1 MENLQPVL
9 AGCKGTTTDLTVFLS
24 EKEHALFVYL
34 GLALME
40 RVDSD
45 PNQFAYKMLVGRLVN
60 AQTPLEEL
68 RRHFN
73 HDPRTMKRWAQAL
86 KSTDPEEIVRL
97 FSGRGGVPKVVSPM
111 VRMVKMRYLQLR
123 NRVRN
128 YRQLIADEVK
138 ECFGETISRE
148 TLRQLFVIARK
159 EQELAENQE
168 DSDTLIEDSSGII
181 PVRPEHENSQNGTLD
196 SAQSMANGCSIFDN
210 SSLNNPADDNRSPG
224 SMPSK
229 SLERLGISPEEES
242 TPERISGE
250 VFFVPTDS
258 GISLAADC
266 KSEKNS
272 RSRTSTCPGKPSS
285 PTSEGLPYSGRVP
298 GFQVHAIHHAGQIL
312 FSPWLDLISAERPR
326 AYGLQ
331 SQWIGQ
337 ILQGAV
343 NIEQSHL
350 ICAASLGFF
359 TGPMLVGLRDQRDKL
374 KQMGTPEAVLDAYKA
389 NARLLPDGP
398 ETANVFYYDPHSK
411 ECSTQLQM
419 LKGWCGRHHSITK
432 VLHLDF
438 IHTESGLPCFL
449 QHYDN
454 YYDLRERFFMT
465 LSRFGGLFPNG
476 SPAGST
482 FILDRGIFGREIFPR
497 FCKHDCYL
505 ATWEKGYQAD
515 GWDEKQ
521 PGVIFQRFRERN
533 HAGDRKEY
541 SFECQEAPWPKD
553 PGVRRII
560 VRATNPGGRM
570 IEVSILCNNPDMDMK
585 KIVTLMFNRWIQE
598 NNFKYLD
605 RHFGLLQITG
615 YASENYEDIANTLAD
630 RLVDSPEYL
639 ELKRKFAKAEQEFAK
654 QLIKRERKTNQL
666 KTLQDQD
673 KIVSQSLVDRQG
685 RIATLLKN
693 LKVPGKSVKLKQLQG
708 QLQELRV
715 KEKYLKTKIKNHQKQ
730 LCALKEDIRK
740 KNRCLE
746 KLDAELDSTLRKQSR
761 IQILIKACYQRPDI
775 RKKAMMDA
783 IRILAYNM
791 FRAMVGLFRPIY
803 NNYRNDHVMLRMLTH
818 TDGFIW
824 RSDQIIHIQ
833 LWLKGRYQS
842 HQKKI
847 FQSFIDKMNN
857 FINGHF
863 QGRAATVKIGLF
875 DNASK
880 LSEITQNHGVQIVQH
895 TCQKD

>member
-1 MENLQPVL
+1 MENLQLVL
-9 AGCKGTTTDLTVFLS
+9 AGGKGTLTDLTVFLS
-24 EKEHALFVYL
+24 DKEHALFVYL

-60 AQTPLEEL
+60 ANTPLEEL
-68 RRHFN
+68 KRHFS

-86 KSTDPEEIVRL
+86 TSTDPDQIVRL
-97 FSGRGGVPKVVSPM
+97 FSGRGGVPKVVGPM
-111 VRMVKMRYLQLR
+111 IRMVKMRYLQLR
-123 NRVRN
+123 NSVRN
-128 YRQLIADEVK
+128 YRQVIADEVK

-148 TLRQLFVIARK
+148 TLRQLFVSARK
-159 EQELAENQE
+159 EQEVAEKNDTSPKCPAE
-168 DSDTLIEDSSGII
+168 KNDVSPSD
-181 PVRPEHENSQNGTLD
+181 ENSQNAPLD
-196 SAQSMANGCSIFDN
+196 SAQSMANGCSLFDN
-210 SSLNNPADDNRSPG
+210 STLNKANNDKQSPE
-224 SMPSK
+224 SEPSK
-229 SLERLGISPEEES
+229 LLERSSISAEENAPESISCELCPVES
-242 TPERISGE
+242 NHSKR
-250 VFFVPTDS
+250 FPTDS
-258 GISLAADC
+258 EPEQPQGAKTSASCSVKSPSL
-266 KSEKNS
+266 
-272 RSRTSTCPGKPSS
+272 SS
-285 PTSEGLPYSGRVP
+285 KGLPYSGHMP
-298 GFQVHAIHHAGQIL
+298 STQLHAIHHAGQIL
-312 FSPWLDLISAERPR
+312 FSPWLDLIGAERPQ
-326 AYGLQ
+326 ACGLQ

-350 ICAASLGFF
+350 VCATSLAFF

-374 KQMGTPEAVLDAYKA
+374 KEMGTPEAVFDAYKA

-398 ETANVFYYDPHSK
+398 ETANVFFYDPHSK

-419 LKGWCGRHHSITK
+419 LKGWCGQRHSIAK

-438 IHTESGLPCFL
+438 IHTESGFPCFL

-465 LSRFGGLFPNG
+465 LSLFGNLFPNG

-482 FILDRGIFGREIFPR
+482 FILDRGIFGREIFPKFR
-497 FCKHDCYL
+497 KHDCYL

-521 PGVIFQRFRERN
+521 SSVIFRRFRERN
-533 HAGDRKEY
+533 HAGDFKEY
-541 SFECQEAPWPKD
+541 SFECQETPWPKD
-553 PGVRRII
+553 PSVRRII
-560 VRATNPGGRM
+560 VRATNPSGRL

-598 NNFKYLD
+598 NSFKYLD
-605 RHFGLLQITG
+605 RHFGLMQITS

-630 RLVDSPEYL
+630 RLVDSPQYL
-639 ELKRKFAKAEQEFAK
+639 ELKRQFTTAEQELAK
-654 QLIKRERKTNQL
+654 RLIKRERKTNQL
-666 KTLQDQD
+666 KTLQDQEN
-673 KIVSQSLVDRQG
+673 IVSQALMDLQG
-685 RIATLLKN
+685 RIAPLLKN
-693 LKVPGKSVKLKQLQG
+693 LKVPEKSVKLRQLREQV
-708 QLQELRV
+708 QELRG

-730 LCALKEDIRK
+730 LRALKEDIEK

-761 IQILIKACYQRPDI
+761 LEILIKGCYQRPDI

-783 IRILAYNM
+783 IRVIAYNM
-791 FRAMVGLFRPIY
+791 FRAMIGIFRPIY
-803 NNYRNDHVMLRMLTH
+803 NNYRNDHVMLRMLTR

-824 RSDQIIHIQ
+824 RTGQIIHIQ
-833 LWLKGRYQS
+833 LWLKGRYPN

-847 FQSFIDKMNN
+847 FHSFIDQMNN

-863 QGRAATVKIGLF
+863 QGRAATVKIGLV

-880 LSEITQNHGVQIVQH
+880 LSSITRNQGVQIVNNP
-895 TCQKD
+895 CLED